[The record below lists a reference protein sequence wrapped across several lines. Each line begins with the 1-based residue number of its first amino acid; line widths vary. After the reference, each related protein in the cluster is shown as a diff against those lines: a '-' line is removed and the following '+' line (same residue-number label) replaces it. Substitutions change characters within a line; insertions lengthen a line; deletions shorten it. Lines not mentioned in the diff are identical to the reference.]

1 MARPV
6 TDTRSIIDAHVHLWD
21 LAARDQ
27 PWIPRG
33 SRIRRDFTIADLR
46 AAIDATPVERVV
58 IVQVL
63 NNADETA
70 ALLNQSED
78 TADLIAGVVGWV
90 DLAEPSLSEALA
102 RMSRRGR
109 LVGIRH
115 QALAE
120 ADPAGWLGSPAV
132 QRGLAQLDRA
142 ALPFDLMIRPSHF
155 AAALTVARA
164 HPSLQ
169 LVLDHVGKPAIAAGE
184 LLPWAAGLREL
195 AREPNVSCKLSGV
208 QTMAAADWTFA
219 DLAPFLDVA
228 LNAFGAGRIVFGS
241 DWPVSAQ
248 AAAYQDVLDVAMT
261 ACATLSSAE
270 RDAVLADN
278 ARRIYRLEQGPDC
291 GNVRR

>member
-1 MARPV
+1 MLPVPARPV
-6 TDTRSIIDAHVHLWD
+6 TETRSVIDAHVHLWD

-27 PWIPRG
+27 PWIPQG
-33 SRIRRDFTIADLR
+33 SPIRRDFTIADLR
-46 AAIDATPVERVV
+46 AAIEATPVERVV

-70 ALLNQSED
+70 ALLHQSGD
-78 TADLIAGVVGWV
+78 TADVIAGVVGWV
-90 DLAEPSLSEALA
+90 DLAEPSLFEVLA
-102 RMSRRGR
+102 RMSRCGR

-142 ALPFDLMIRPSHF
+142 ALPFDVMIRPSHF

-169 LVLDHVGKPAIAAGE
+169 LVLDHMGKPPIAAGE
-184 LLPWAAGLREL
+184 LLPWAVGLREL
-195 AREPNVSCKLSGV
+195 AREPNISCKLSGI
-208 QTMAAADWTFA
+208 QTMAAPDWIFA

-241 DWPVSAQ
+241 DWPVSTQ
-248 AAAYQDVLDVAMT
+248 VAAYQDVLDVATT
-261 ACATLSSAE
+261 ACATLSPAE
-270 RDAVLADN
+270 CKAVLADN
-278 ARRIYRLEQGPDC
+278 ARRIYRLP
-291 GNVRR
+291 